1 MKFFLHFFYA
11 ILTLNK
17 DASSS
22 FLIAFNKHLTLLH
35 SSNFYDV
42 ANSLNVVLVS
52 KHAIFTVLKYFSK
65 NFVD

>member
-1 MKFFLHFFYA
+1 MKFFLYFFYA

-17 DASSS
+17 NDASS
-22 FLIAFNKHLTLLH
+22 FLIAFNKHLTLLY
-35 SSNFYDV
+35 SSNLYDV

-65 NFVD
+65 NFVN